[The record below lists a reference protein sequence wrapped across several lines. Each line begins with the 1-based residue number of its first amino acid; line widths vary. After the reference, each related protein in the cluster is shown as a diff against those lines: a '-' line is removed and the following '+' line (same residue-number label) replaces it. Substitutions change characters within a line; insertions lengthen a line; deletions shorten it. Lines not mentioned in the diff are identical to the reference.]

1 VRSRPAAETF
11 FDRKGITMNI
21 PASQEVLSLKEDLLE
36 SMASFM
42 RGEDDEDEGD
52 SGFEAGYSQD
62 DIDRCAAIIDHL
74 LISLSKT
81 RGDSEAIME
90 AVKDAV
96 LELNTLNDNCDGNL
110 IETDQRET
118 LCQLIITAAQDAG
131 LDTDEDITEEW
142 REW

>member
-1 VRSRPAAETF
+1 MS
-11 FDRKGITMNI
+11 I
-21 PASQEVLSLKEDLLE
+21 PASPEVQSLKDDLLE

-42 RGEDDEDEGD
+42 RGEDDDDEGS
-52 SGFEAGYSQD
+52 SGFEAGYTQD
-62 DIDRCAAIIDHL
+62 DIDRCAAIIDHF
-74 LISLSKT
+74 LIILSKT
-81 RGDSEAIME
+81 RGDGDAIME
-90 AVKDAV
+90 AVKEAV

-118 LCQLIITAAQDAG
+118 LCELIITAAQDAG